1 MTCTNPVI
9 SVNFSTQTVYYFFG
23 YNKITFYLRHTNK
36 ARFIF
41 RYLTFLSCTGLMFI
55 ISMVAVILFY
65 KFFVRSADC
74 KTNLF
79 FVSFSLCQSVAV
91 TVVSVLPK
99 VQEAQSGTGEW
110 HMVKKVRGQTAC
122 DQQQRSDKQR
132 QWLCLIKLAVVYVSM
147 VLIFIYTRGY
157 RCKNKKAEVFGFGVN
172 C

>member
-99 VQEAQSGTGEW
+99 VQEAQSGTG
-110 HMVKKVRGQTAC
+110 K
-122 DQQQRSDKQR
+122 
-132 QWLCLIKLAVVYVSM
+132 
-147 VLIFIYTRGY
+147 
-157 RCKNKKAEVFGFGVN
+157 
-172 C
+172 

>member
-9 SVNFSTQTVYYFFG
+9 SGNFSRQIVYYFFG

-74 KTNLF
+74 KMNLF

-99 VQEAQSGTGEW
+99 VQEAQSGTGE
-110 HMVKKVRGQTAC
+110 
-122 DQQQRSDKQR
+122 
-132 QWLCLIKLAVVYVSM
+132 
-147 VLIFIYTRGY
+147 
-157 RCKNKKAEVFGFGVN
+157 
-172 C
+172 

>member
-1 MTCTNPVI
+1 MTRTNPVI
-9 SVNFSTQTVYYFFG
+9 SGNFSRQTVYYFFG

-41 RYLTFLSCTGLMFI
+41 RYFTFLSCNGLMFI

-79 FVSFSLCQSVAV
+79 YVSFSLCQSVAV

-99 VQEAQSGTGEW
+99 VQESQSGTGKW
-110 HMVKKVRGQTAC
+110 HMFKKVRGQTAC
-122 DQQQRSDKQR
+122 DTQQRSDKQR
-132 QWLCLIKLAVVYVSM
+132 QWLCHVKPAVICVSM
-147 VLIFIYTRGY
+147 VLTSIYIYTRGIGV
-157 RCKNKKAEVFGFGVN
+157 RRKKRRFLG
-172 C
+172 

>member
-41 RYLTFLSCTGLMFI
+41 RYLTFLSCTGLTFI

-147 VLIFIYTRGY
+147 VLISIYTRGY
-157 RCKNKKAEVFGFGVN
+157 RCKNKKAEVFGLGVN

>member
-147 VLIFIYTRGY
+147 VLISIYTRGY